1 MDIPWGQTA
10 HSLCCLHISFFN
22 HSLFTCCNFPL
33 QNCCSPT
40 LHYCYQCIKIVSVF
54 VPRMECFDFL
64 SALYILLWMAA
75 SGMVTSRR
83 WEPVAALL
91 LGFWLP
97 SFLCQTPSPAQ
108 DSKIKFRL
116 AGYPRKHNEGRIEVF
131 YQGEWG
137 TICDDDF
144 TLANAEVLCRQLGFV
159 SATAWSHSAK
169 YGAGTGEWGLLEC
182 QLWQHLYLPDRVM
195 APARL

>member
-1 MDIPWGQTA
+1 
-10 HSLCCLHISFFN
+10 
-22 HSLFTCCNFPL
+22 
-33 QNCCSPT
+33 
-40 LHYCYQCIKIVSVF
+40 
-54 VPRMECFDFL
+54 
-64 SALYILLWMAA
+64 MAA
-75 SGMVTSRR
+75 SAMVMSRSC
-83 WEPVAALL
+83 ESVAALL

-108 DSKIKFRL
+108 DGKIKFRL
-116 AGYPRKHNEGRIEVF
+116 AGHPRKHNEGRIEVF

-169 YGAGTGEWGLLEC
+169 YGAGTGE
-182 QLWQHLYLPDRVM
+182 
-195 APARL
+195 